1 MNFGFFQI
9 LQLIGS
15 LGIFLYGMKVMSEGL
30 QKIAGD
36 RLRNFL
42 SAMTSNRVFGI
53 FTGLLITIL
62 VQSSSA
68 TTLMVVS
75 FANAG
80 LVTLGQAIS
89 VIMGANI
96 GTTVTAWVIS
106 LFGFKIDIATYAVPI
121 VALSI
126 PFIFSGKSNRKSW
139 GEFIIGFAF
148 LFIGLQY
155 LKDSVPDLKNH
166 PQALEFLKDY
176 ASGGF
181 GSTILFMFIGTILT
195 VVVQSSSATVAI
207 TLIMC
212 SKGWISFELATAM
225 VLGENIGTTITANIA
240 AIGANV
246 TARRTAIA
254 HLLFNVFGVLFAL
267 IFFTPFIKLVVHI
280 ISNYGPGDP
289 RMLFNFL
296 AELGPERA
304 ALLETDISQISDP
317 ALLQDIEMRNTGITA
332 VSFGLSLFHSLF
344 NVFNVLIM
352 IWFVNVYVYICR
364 KIIPDKKQ
372 KSKGEE
378 FQLKYI
384 SFGMLSTAE
393 LSIAQAQ
400 KEMAVFGERTSR
412 MLDMVKELVV
422 EEDEEKFAETYN
434 RVEKYEN
441 ICDRMELEIA
451 NYLSKVSEG
460 RLSAEGKEHIR
471 NIIRAVTEIESI
483 GDSCYNLAKNIKRRE
498 DHKANSTPQMQKNIL
513 HLLDLNAK
521 ALQRMN
527 FILSKSEV
535 QPDDALESYNIENAI
550 NNFRNDVQISSL
562 DEINSKEYTY
572 QEGVYYHDIIN
583 EGERLGDYILN
594 VVQAVVEKRF

>member
-267 IFFTPFIKLVVHI
+267 IFFTPFIKLVVYI

-289 RMLFNFL
+289 RMLFDFL

-304 ALLETDISQISDP
+304 SLLETDVSQVSDP
-317 ALLQDIEMRNTGITA
+317 ALLRDIEMRNTGITA

>member
-1 MNFGFFQI
+1 MDFGFFQV
-9 LQLIGS
+9 LQLVGS

-106 LFGFKIDIATYAVPI
+106 LFGFKIDIAAYAVPI

-155 LKDSVPDLKNH
+155 LKDSVPDLKSH
-166 PQALEFLKDY
+166 PQALEFLKNY

-195 VVVQSSSATVAI
+195 IVVQSSSATVAI

-267 IFFTPFIKLVVHI
+267 IFFSPFIKLVVHI

-296 AELGPERA
+296 AELGPERT
-304 ALLETDISQISDP
+304 ALLETDMSEVADTL
-317 ALLQDIEMRNTGITA
+317 LLQQIETRNTGIAA
-332 VSFGLSLFHSLF
+332 VSFGLSLFHTLF
-344 NVFNVLIM
+344 NVFNVLVM

-364 KIIPDKKQ
+364 KIISDKKQ

-422 EEDEEKFAETYN
+422 EKDEEKFAEIYN

-498 DHKANSTPQMQKNIL
+498 EHKANSTPQMQKNIL
-513 HLLDLNAK
+513 HLLNLNAK
-521 ALQRMN
+521 ALERMN
-527 FILSKSEV
+527 FILSKSDI

-583 EGERLGDYILN
+583 ECERLGDYILN

>member
-289 RMLFNFL
+289 RMLFDFL

-304 ALLETDISQISDP
+304 SLLETDVSQVSDP
-317 ALLQDIEMRNTGITA
+317 ALLRDIEMRNTGITA

>member
-1 MNFGFFQI
+1 
-9 LQLIGS
+9 
-15 LGIFLYGMKVMSEGL
+15 
-30 QKIAGD
+30 
-36 RLRNFL
+36 
-42 SAMTSNRVFGI
+42 
-53 FTGLLITIL
+53 
-62 VQSSSA
+62 
-68 TTLMVVS
+68 
-75 FANAG
+75 
-80 LVTLGQAIS
+80 
-89 VIMGANI
+89 
-96 GTTVTAWVIS
+96 
-106 LFGFKIDIATYAVPI
+106 
-121 VALSI
+121 
-126 PFIFSGKSNRKSW
+126 
-139 GEFIIGFAF
+139 
-148 LFIGLQY
+148 
-155 LKDSVPDLKNH
+155 
-166 PQALEFLKDY
+166 
-176 ASGGF
+176 
-181 GSTILFMFIGTILT
+181 
-195 VVVQSSSATVAI
+195 
-207 TLIMC
+207 MC

>member
-126 PFIFSGKSNRKSW
+126 PFIFSSKSNRKSW

>member
-126 PFIFSGKSNRKSW
+126 PFIFSSKSNRKSW

-195 VVVQSSSATVAI
+195 VVVQSSSATVVI

>member
-126 PFIFSGKSNRKSW
+126 PFIFSSKSNRKSW

-289 RMLFNFL
+289 RMLFDFL

-304 ALLETDISQISDP
+304 SLLETDVSQVSDP
-317 ALLQDIEMRNTGITA
+317 ALLRDIEMRNTGITA

>member
-126 PFIFSGKSNRKSW
+126 PFIFSSKSNRKSW

-289 RMLFNFL
+289 RMLFDFL